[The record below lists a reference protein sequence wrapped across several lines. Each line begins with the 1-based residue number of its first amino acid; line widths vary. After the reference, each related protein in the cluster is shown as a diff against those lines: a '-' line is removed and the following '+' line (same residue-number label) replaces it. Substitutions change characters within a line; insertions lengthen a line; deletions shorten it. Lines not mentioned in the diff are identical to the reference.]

1 MEAEFRKKELE
12 EAAKQLEAGEGGEP
26 ANGAGGPVTEG
37 VDGMPPL
44 LPETIDGGLNY
55 QADGSSV
62 PSVAIVGATA
72 QGGNAG
78 ASIGKAESKEVGARA
93 RTGTDR
99 TDTKGRRA
107 KVVTLANP
115 NQAILSFSDQA
126 VEETLLGSVTAV
138 VGSQRPGVSVRTFPA
153 KKTDPGNTPLSDDA
167 ILNSGPVGE
176 VGAHH
181 DSLR

>member
-1 MEAEFRKKELE
+1 
-12 EAAKQLEAGEGGEP
+12 
-26 ANGAGGPVTEG
+26 
-37 VDGMPPL
+37 
-44 LPETIDGGLNY
+44 
-55 QADGSSV
+55 
-62 PSVAIVGATA
+62 
-72 QGGNAG
+72 
-78 ASIGKAESKEVGARA
+78 
-93 RTGTDR
+93 TDR

-126 VEETLLGSVTAV
+126 VEEAFVGSVTAI
-138 VGSQRPGVSVRTFPA
+138 VGRQGPGVSVRTFPA

-176 VGAHH
+176 VNAHH

>member
-1 MEAEFRKKELE
+1 
-12 EAAKQLEAGEGGEP
+12 
-26 ANGAGGPVTEG
+26 
-37 VDGMPPL
+37 
-44 LPETIDGGLNY
+44 TIDGGLNY

-62 PSVAIVGATA
+62 PSVAIVGATTQVGA
-72 QGGNAG
+72 AG
-78 ASIGKAESKEVGARA
+78 ASIGTAESKEVGARA

-126 VEETLLGSVTAV
+126 VEEALLGSVTAV

-167 ILNSGPVGE
+167 ILNSGPVGD